1 MTHEVRTVKTDL
13 PRYNTRYKHLTV
25 YCTLACNMACPL
37 CHQRRCAHKG
47 YRADPLTVAAVLYRF
62 RLDNVLLKT
71 VTVSGGEP
79 LCYSQLAEM
88 IAVVRASRV
97 AGTIQVITNGIGS
110 DDRLL
115 QLRMADVIRVTDYGA
130 ANRYYIHRLRSMYGG
145 KVHVSPAVHVPV
157 PIEPGSKSVSCQ
169 LRHIGLFGRRI
180 YPCCTQA
187 LHDENGIDIDDVTS
201 IHQLLDSWEPTTAAR
216 CEHCLGN
223 KNAYMARAVPPTF
236 QAAVWGVEESNIIVH
251 MPWLKRGLF
260 YKLYSRLRA
269 WRGR

>member
-1 MTHEVRTVKTDL
+1 MNTDP
-13 PRYNTRYKHLTV
+13 PRYNPRYKHLTV
-25 YCTLACNMACPL
+25 YCNLTCNMACPL
-37 CHQRRCAHKG
+37 CHQRKHAHKG
-47 YRADPLTVAAVLYRF
+47 YRADPQTVAAVLYRF
-62 RLDNVLLKT
+62 RLDNVLLRT

-79 LCYSQLAEM
+79 LCYSQLEEM

-97 AGTIQVITNGIGS
+97 ADTIQVITNGIGS

-157 PIEPGSKSVSCQ
+157 PIEPGSETVSCQ

-187 LHDENGIDIDDVTS
+187 LHDENGIDIGDVAGR
-201 IHQLLDSWEPTTAAR
+201 IHQLLDSWEPTTSPR
-216 CEHCLGN
+216 CVHCLGN
-223 KNAYMARAVPPTF
+223 KIAYLKVAVPPTF
-236 QAAVWGVEESNIIVH
+236 QSSVWGVEESSLIVH
-251 MPWLKRGLF
+251 MPWLKLGPL